1 MACLPN
7 NPGPQTS
14 QPGCQIQQANRS
26 IDAKF
31 DSDPAHLAAVRT
43 AIESLCTE
51 GGFDAR
57 ATGEI
62 GLVVNE
68 ASRFENAN
76 VLQTGETKLKFE
88 TTHLNENGDKLTV
101 PGLFMVAIPLFI
113 DGAEIRIA
121 ARLRY
126 RKAGGSLTWFY
137 NLYRPHVV
145 MRNRL
150 VEDLAHVGEATA
162 LPTFEGSPEKR

>member
-7 NPGPQTS
+7 KPGAQTPQS
-14 QPGCQIQQANRS
+14 GCHIQHANRS

-43 AIESLCTE
+43 AIESLCAE

-68 ASRFENAN
+68 AIAN
-76 VLQTGETKLKFE
+76 VIRHAYGSAGNMPIHLKAQLKDMGPQSEIEVTLRDWGSGKCPSELITPRSPDPMTPGGLGLICMHKMMDEVLF
-88 TTHLNENGDKLTV
+88 TPQAHGMLLT
-101 PGLFMVAIPLFI
+101 M
-113 DGAEIRIA
+113 R
-121 ARLRY
+121 
-126 RKAGGSLTWFY
+126 RKK
-137 NLYRPHVV
+137 
-145 MRNRL
+145 
-150 VEDLAHVGEATA
+150 TA
-162 LPTFEGSPEKR
+162 

>member
-14 QPGCQIQQANRS
+14 QLGCQIQQANRS

-68 ASRFENAN
+68 AIAN
-76 VLQTGETKLKFE
+76 VIRHAYGSAANMPIQLNAQLKGTGPGSEIEVTLRDWGHGKCPSE
-88 TTHLNENGDKLTV
+88 LTNPKSPDPLT
-101 PGLFMVAIPLFI
+101 PGGLGLICMHKMMDQVLFTPQPRGMLLTM
-113 DGAEIRIA
+113 R
-121 ARLRY
+121 
-126 RKAGGSLTWFY
+126 RKWKPA
-137 NLYRPHVV
+137 
-145 MRNRL
+145 
-150 VEDLAHVGEATA
+150 
-162 LPTFEGSPEKR
+162 

>member
-7 NPGPQTS
+7 NPGPQTPE
-14 QPGCQIQQANRS
+14 PGCHIQHAHRA

-51 GGFDAR
+51 GGFDAK

-68 ASRFENAN
+68 AIEIALRDWGNGKCPSELVNLKPPDPLTPGGLGLICMHKMMDQ
-76 VLQTGETKLKFE
+76 VLFTPQPHGML
-88 TTHLNENGDKLTV
+88 LT
-101 PGLFMVAIPLFI
+101 M
-113 DGAEIRIA
+113 R
-121 ARLRY
+121 
-126 RKAGGSLTWFY
+126 RKK
-137 NLYRPHVV
+137 
-145 MRNRL
+145 
-150 VEDLAHVGEATA
+150 TA
-162 LPTFEGSPEKR
+162 